1 MTAAELAALAPLLV
15 LAVDCLLLL
24 LLIAA
29 RRTLLASFLLA
40 LAGAAAALAALFL
53 SRGSVRVT
61 SLLLLDDPA
70 RFFIGVL
77 LASLLLVA
85 VLSYKY
91 LLRLAGNREEFFLLL
106 LLSALGAAVLASSAH
121 FASLFLG
128 LEILSISLYGLIAY
142 NRTSAASIEG
152 GVKYFFATA
161 VGSAVL
167 LFGIALVYADTG
179 TLALAEIAAQP
190 RGGLYLT
197 LGLSLLLIG
206 LALKLAL
213 VPFHMWVADVYQ
225 GAPAPATAALATIS
239 KASVLAAFYRFFVEL
254 ELLRSAPLAAVLLGI
269 PALSMLAGNWL
280 ALTQKNVK
288 RLLAYSSIAQIGYLL
303 IPFFASSAQA
313 AVALYYAAAAYF
325 LATAGSFGI
334 VTVLSL
340 PGKEAESFE
349 DYRGL
354 AARKPWLAGLFILLL
369 LSQAGIPLTMGFM
382 GKFYLFLAAAGS
394 YRWLLTVVL
403 LVSSAIGLFYYLRL
417 VLVLFG
423 RGLAGTEAPPPAPAA
438 SPAEGVVL
446 FLIAAAVVALGVFP
460 APFLGLLQGL

>member
-1 MTAAELAALAPLLV
+1 LLV
-15 LAVDCLLLL
+15 LAVASLLLL

-29 RRTLLASFLLA
+29 KRALLATFLLA
-40 LAGAAAALAALFL
+40 LAGAAAALACLFL
-53 SRGSVRVT
+53 SRGSVQVT

-70 RFFIGVL
+70 RFFLGVL

-91 LLRLAGNREEFFLLL
+91 LRRLAGNREEFFLLL
-106 LLSALGAAVLASSAH
+106 LLAALGAAVLASSAH

-142 NRTSAASIEG
+142 NRASAASIEG

-161 VGSAVL
+161 VASAVL

-179 TLALAEIAAQP
+179 TLVLAEIATRP
-190 RGGLYLT
+190 RGSFYLT
-197 LGLSLLLIG
+197 LGASLLLIG

-239 KASVLAAFYRFFVEL
+239 KASVLAAFYRFFVGL
-254 ELLRSAPLAAVLLGI
+254 GLLDSAPLAAVLLAI
-269 PALSMLAGNWL
+269 AVASMLAGSWL
-280 ALTQKNVK
+280 ALLQKNVK
-288 RLLAYSSIAQIGYLL
+288 RLLAYSSIAQVGYLL
-303 IPFFASSAQA
+303 IPFFAFGEQRQ
-313 AVALYYAAAAYF
+313 VALYYAAAAYF
-325 LATAGSFGI
+325 LAAAGSFGI
-334 VTVLSL
+334 VTVLSD
-340 PGKEAESFE
+340 PGREAESFE

-354 AARKPWLAGLFILLL
+354 ASRRPWLAGLFILLL
-369 LSQAGIPLTMGFM
+369 LSQAGIPLTMGFT

-394 YRWLLTVVL
+394 YRWLLAVAL
-403 LVSSAIGLFYYLRL
+403 LASSALGLFYYLRL

-423 RGLAGTEAPPPAPAA
+423 RGQAGAQPAA
-438 SPAEGVVL
+438 SAAEGAVL
-446 FLIAAAVVALGVFP
+446 ALITAAVVVLGVLP
-460 APFLGLLQGL
+460 APFIGLLQGMVRK